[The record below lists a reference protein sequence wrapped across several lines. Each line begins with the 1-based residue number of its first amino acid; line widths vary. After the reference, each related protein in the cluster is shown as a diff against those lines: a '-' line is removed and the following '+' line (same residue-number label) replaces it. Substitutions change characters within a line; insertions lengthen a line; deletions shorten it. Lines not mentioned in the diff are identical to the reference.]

1 MTSVR
6 RVQIDQLPVFLY
18 IWQMKVTID
27 VPDELY
33 VRVKAQA
40 ALRARTVREVS
51 VELYRRWLGDLPP
64 EGASVSPA
72 EWVSEWVALGA
83 EVTGGPS
90 ATRSARE
97 ELEADRNRL
106 EPPA

>member
-1 MTSVR
+1 
-6 RVQIDQLPVFLY
+6 
-18 IWQMKVTID
+18 MKVTID

-33 VRVKAQA
+33 YRVKAQA
-40 ALRARTVREVS
+40 ALKARTVREVS

-64 EGASVSPA
+64 EGTAVSPA
-72 EWVSEWVALGA
+72 EWVTDWVALGA
-83 EVTGGPS
+83 EVTGGLP

-106 EPPA
+106 EPLA